1 MRDRLL
7 DEAIGSY
14 VEWREECAT
23 VEVAYRCWSS
33 ERSTECTMSFAAYT
47 AALDREECAARV
59 YAGAMGR
66 VTRFLWPDL
75 EPERSPTAA

>member
-7 DEAIGSY
+7 DEAIESY

-23 VEVAYRCWSS
+23 VEAAYRCWSS
-33 ERSTECTMSFAAYT
+33 QRSTERTTSFAAYT

-59 YAGAMGR
+59 YADAVGR

-75 EPERSPTAA
+75 EPERSPTVA

>member
-7 DEAIGSY
+7 DDALESY

-33 ERSTECTMSFAAYT
+33 ECSTERTMSFAAYA

-59 YAGAMGR
+59 YADAVGR
-66 VTRFLWPDL
+66 VKRFLWPDL
-75 EPERSPTAA
+75 EPERSASAA